1 MRPWRHCGNLF
12 DVKIYADA
20 PGTAARQVLTDL
32 FVAAWLAFWIWLAV
46 KLYDLVLKLAVPGQK
61 LAGAGDGMAG
71 GLSDAGGKVDRVPG
85 VGGSLASPFN
95 SAADAARSMAD
106 AGRQEVQVAHDLAWA
121 LALLLLVG
129 PVLVVLLGWLPLR
142 VRWIRRA
149 TAAVGL
155 RDGGAGR
162 DLLALRAL
170 AHQPLRRL
178 TRINA
183 DPVGAWRAG
192 EQSTVDALAALELRR
207 LGVGLARRSTVD

>member
-1 MRPWRHCGNLF
+1 MRSGPRCGNLF
-12 DVKIYADA
+12 VVKMYADA

-32 FVAAWLAFWIWLAV
+32 FVAAWLAVWIWLAV

-61 LAGAGDGMAG
+61 LAGAADGMAG

-85 VGGSLASPFN
+85 VGASLASPFN

-106 AGRQEVQVAHDLAWA
+106 AGRQEVQIAHDLAWA

-129 PVLVVLLGWLPLR
+129 PVLVVLVGWLPLR

-155 RDGGAGR
+155 RDGTAGR

-170 AHQPLRRL
+170 ANQPLRRL
-178 TRINA
+178 TRISP
-183 DPVGAWRAG
+183 DPVGAWREG
-192 EQSTVDALAALELRR
+192 DPSTVNQLAALELRR
-207 LGVGLARRSTVD
+207 LGVRLARGSTVD

>member
-1 MRPWRHCGNLF
+1 MK
-12 DVKIYADA
+12 VYAETA
-20 PGTAARQVLTDL
+20 GTRTRQVFADL
-32 FVAAWLAFWIWLAV
+32 FIVAWLWFWIWLAT

-71 GLSDAGGKVDRVPG
+71 GLSDAGGSVNKVPG

-95 SAADAARSMAD
+95 QAADAARSLAD
-106 AGRQEVQVAHDLAWA
+106 AGNQEVQVAHDLAWA

-149 TAAVGL
+149 SAALGV
-155 RDGGAGR
+155 RDGTAGR

-170 AHQPLRRL
+170 ANQPLRRL
-178 TRINA
+178 ASIGP

-192 EQSTVDALAALELRR
+192 DESTVEALARLELRR
-207 LGVGLARRSTVD
+207 LGVRLVPRSDG

>member
-1 MRPWRHCGNLF
+1 MKLYPETPGARTRQLF
-12 DVKIYADA
+12 ADV
-20 PGTAARQVLTDL
+20 
-32 FVAAWLAFWIWLAV
+32 FVVAWLWLWIWLAT

-71 GLSDAGGKVDRVPG
+71 GLSDAGGSVNRVPG

-95 SAADAARSMAD
+95 HAADAARSLAD
-106 AGRQEVQVAHDLAWA
+106 AGRQEIQVAHELAWA

-149 TAAVGL
+149 NAALGV
-155 RDGGAGR
+155 RDGTAGR

-170 AHQPLRRL
+170 ANQPLRRL
-178 TRINA
+178 TAIDP
-183 DPVGAWRAG
+183 DPVGRWRAG
-192 EQSTVDALAALELRR
+192 DESTVDALARLEVRR
-207 LGVGLARRSTVD
+207 LGVRLAKRP